1 MLATARR
8 TALVGS
14 VVAGTLMAS
23 AASATAATEEP
34 TTLHVEGT
42 QIQVSENLYDSLGG
56 LLGDFWIL
64 TFDPLYESDS
74 FVVGTGSERF
84 VGCVDVDLDGACGGS
99 EPSGELLFDYVY
111 WATFDPSTGAL
122 IEGNCTHP
130 ITGGSDDFQGARGL
144 VTMHDVVVDGEVE
157 TTYEGTV
164 VLNAV
169 PTDAPAARGAAAHAF
184 AADVPAGSRGPC

>member
-1 MLATARR
+1 MHATARR

-23 AASATAATEEP
+23 AASATAAAEEP

-74 FVVGTGSERF
+74 FVVGTGTERF
-84 VGCVDVDLDGACGGS
+84 VGCVDVDLDGTCAED
-99 EPSGELLFDYVY
+99 EPSGELRFDFRSEEHTSELQSRQY
-111 WATFDPSTGAL
+111 
-122 IEGNCTHP
+122 
-130 ITGGSDDFQGARGL
+130 L
-144 VTMHDVVVDGEVE
+144 VCRLLLEKKQKKKKSHNDIV
-157 TTYEGTV
+157 
-164 VLNAV
+164 
-169 PTDAPAARGAAAHAF
+169 
-184 AADVPAGSRGPC
+184 S

>member
-23 AASATAATEEP
+23 AASATAAAEEP

-74 FVVGTGSERF
+74 FVVGTGTERF
-84 VGCVDVDLDGACGGS
+84 VGCVDVDLDGACAEN
-99 EPSGELLFDYVY
+99 EPSGELRFDFVE
-111 WATFDPSTGAL
+111 WMTLDPSTGAL
-122 IEGNCTHP
+122 IESNCTHP
-130 ITGGSDDFQGARGL
+130 ITGGTDDFHGARGL
-144 VTMHDVVVDGEVE
+144 VTMQAVAVDGDVE
-157 TTYEGTV
+157 ITYEGTV

-169 PTDAPAARGAAAHAF
+169 PTDAPAARGAVAHAF
-184 AADVPAGSRGPC
+184 AADVPVGSRGRC

>member
-14 VVAGTLMAS
+14 VVAGSLMAS

-74 FVVGTGSERF
+74 FVVGTGSERWPTLHHRLQTEVDPATLERGDALG
-84 VGCVDVDLDGACGGS
+84 VG
-99 EPSGELLFDYVY
+99 
-111 WATFDPSTGAL
+111 
-122 IEGNCTHP
+122 N
-130 ITGGSDDFQGARGL
+130 
-144 VTMHDVVVDGEVE
+144 
-157 TTYEGTV
+157 
-164 VLNAV
+164 
-169 PTDAPAARGAAAHAF
+169 DAQHE
-184 AADVPAGSRGPC
+184 

>member
-1 MLATARR
+1 VITTLRR

-23 AASATAATEEP
+23 AASATAATDEP

-74 FVVGTGSERF
+74 LVVGTGNERF
-84 VGCVDVDLDGACGGS
+84 VGCVDVDLDGACGAS
-99 EPSGELLFDYVY
+99 EPSGELYFDYVY

-130 ITGGSDDFQGARGL
+130 VTGGIDGFQGARGL

-157 TTYEGTV
+157 TTYEGTI

-169 PTDAPAARGAAAHAF
+169 PENPPAAQASAPHAF
-184 AADVPAGSRGPC
+184 AADVQAASRGHC